1 MQYVQSAITY
11 TGSKRQYLMGIK
23 KAFSQNHFRYFVD
36 VFAGSFSV
44 GINMDQS
51 EYIICND
58 TSTPLIM
65 LYERMTHTE
74 YAIIENYLK
83 EQVEKFQL
91 DRRGNVTGFK
101 ALKEQYNQSP
111 EEHIFSILLFAPLCF
126 NGNLTFKGL
135 NFKGNSGDKG
145 FTEERFSIVQ
155 KFHAALLAKKD
166 KLQFSSK
173 PFDQLDYSRFS
184 NQDLLYFDPPYL
196 ITDAFYNAHWG
207 EQEEHKLYALLDRL
221 DARGVRWVLSNVVEH
236 NARKNFILEQWMS
249 RHRVYPVHAS
259 YRSCVPRN
267 CDIGESR
274 EVIVIN

>member
-1 MQYVQSAITY
+1 MQYVQSAVTY
-11 TGSKRQYLMGIK
+11 AGSKRQYLMGIK
-23 KAFSQNHFRYFVD
+23 KAFSKDHFRYFVD

-91 DRRGNVTGFK
+91 DRQRNVTGFE

-111 EEHIFSILLFAPLCF
+111 EDHIFSILLFSPLCF
-126 NGNLTFKGL
+126 NGCLSFRGL
-135 NFKGNSGDKG
+135 HFTGSSGSRS
-145 FTEERFSIVQ
+145 FTPRCFTVVQ
-155 KFHAALLAKKD
+155 KFHAALSAKKD

-173 PFDQLDYSRFS
+173 SFDQLDHSRFS

-196 ITDAFYNAHWG
+196 ITDAFYNTGWG
-207 EQEEHKLYALLDRL
+207 EQKEHKLYDFLDEL

-236 NARKNFILEQWMS
+236 KAQKNFILERWMY
-249 RHRVYPVHAS
+249 RYRVYPVPAS
-259 YRSCVPRN
+259 YRHCVPRKY
-267 CDIGESR
+267 DIGESR

>member
-36 VFAGSFSV
+36 VFAGSFAV

-58 TSTPLIM
+58 TSAPLIM
-65 LYERMTHTE
+65 LYERMAHTE
-74 YAIIENYLK
+74 YTIIESYLK
-83 EQVEKFQL
+83 ERVEKFQL
-91 DRRGNVTGFK
+91 DRQRNVAGFK
-101 ALKEQYNQSP
+101 ALQEQYNQSP
-111 EEHIFSILLFAPLCF
+111 EEHIFSILLFAPLCY
-126 NGNLTFKGL
+126 NGNLSFQGL
-135 NFKGNSGDKG
+135 RFTGSRGIRNF
-145 FTEERFSIVQ
+145 TQRRFDIVQ
-155 KFHAALLAKKD
+155 KFHAALSAKKD

-173 PFDQLDYSRFS
+173 PFDQLDYSRFT

-196 ITDAFYNAHWG
+196 ITSAFYNVNWG

-236 NARKNFILEQWMS
+236 NARKNFILEKWMS

-259 YRSCVPRN
+259 YRSCVPRR